1 MIQRIVMKD
10 KISVLIIEDEQDL
23 AMLLLAQLGQRYH
36 TSVALTLREA
46 IPILQDQHPD
56 VVLLDNNLPDGL
68 GLYFLPTIFKYS
80 KETAVIMMSA
90 LRSSSI
96 EKEAIEQGAIAF
108 LEKPFKLADVK
119 ETIQRLEYGYA
130 G

>member
-36 TSVALTLREA
+36 TSVALTLRDA